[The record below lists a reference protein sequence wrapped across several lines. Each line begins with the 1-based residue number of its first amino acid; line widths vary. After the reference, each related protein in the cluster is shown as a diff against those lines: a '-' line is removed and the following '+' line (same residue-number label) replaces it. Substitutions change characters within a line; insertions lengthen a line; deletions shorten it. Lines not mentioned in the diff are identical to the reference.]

1 MKFCDEN
8 NFNGNAYYLNPC
20 IYLLIYLEY
29 MPNVL
34 NPGNSANILR
44 IKELALDEE

>member
-1 MKFCDEN
+1 MKFMFEN
-8 NFNGNAYYLNPC
+8 IFKGNAYYRSPC

-34 NPGNSANILR
+34 NPGNKANILS
-44 IKELALDEE
+44 IKELALDDE

>member
-20 IYLLIYLEY
+20 IYLLIYFEY
-29 MPNVL
+29 IPKVL
-34 NPGNSANILR
+34 KPGNNANMLSIN
-44 IKELALDEE
+44 ELALDEE